1 MDNYENSGDNEKG
14 TVGSSDVDNRAQ
26 LQLMTDLVKTTQRSE
41 KTEETIAYATK
52 EIAKYTKKMD
62 IIIMGIIISLIIFF
76 GVKLLMIFLQN
87 RRMVIGIDKAG
98 ASKWPSSGLG
108 TAIAYAIPASAGIL
122 GFQNR
127 FLPVAAWM
135 CFEYYDTNP
144 YWKANTGSCLNLM
157 AQQSMYGAAG
167 VPGES
172 LSAMSL
178 ICGPQSWGVSCTTLS
193 DCSGRC
199 PNSSSPSVPNLVA
212 GGITGAQTG
221 AFIGHGFGGGVGM
234 GVGALAMAGI
244 QIGQEYLSHGEADKA
259 IRDANNC
266 N

>member
-1 MDNYENSGDNEKG
+1 MDEYNNRSNTYTSGVENQ
-14 TVGSSDVDNRAQ
+14 AQ
-26 LQLMTDLVKTTQRSE
+26 LQLMSDLVKTTQRSE

-76 GVKLLMIFLQN
+76 GVKILMIFLKN
-87 RRMVIGIDKAG
+87 RKMVLGIDKAG
-98 ASKWPSSGLG
+98 ASKWPSTGLG
-108 TAIAYAIPASAGIL
+108 TAIAYSIPATAGL
-122 GFQNR
+122 FGFQNK

-135 CFEYYDTNP
+135 CFEYYGTNP
-144 YWKANTGSCLNLM
+144 YWKANTATCLNLM

-167 VPGES
+167 VSGES

-199 PNSSSPSVPNLVA
+199 PKSSSPSVPNLVSS
-212 GGITGAQTG
+212 GITGAQTG

-234 GVGALAMAGI
+234 GLGALAMAGV
-244 QIGQEYLSHGEADKA
+244 QIGQEFLSHGEADKA

-266 N
+266 E